1 MVLLR
6 TLEVISPTSLGVTLE
21 NEGLDEPGVT
31 KLGLITTSS
40 IETLLSLRKLTR
52 DERTLIDTLSFYSM
66 DHDPSI
72 EISGQRMGT
81 IPVSWQMSA
90 NLVKLIQLSRIYI
103 DEGVCS
109 LILKTHLYLANLK
122 PSP

>member
-6 TLEVISPTSLGVTLE
+6 TLEVIAPTSLGVTLV

-31 KLGLITTSS
+31 KVGLMITSS

-81 IPVSWQMSA
+81 IPVS
-90 NLVKLIQLSRIYI
+90 
-103 DEGVCS
+103 
-109 LILKTHLYLANLK
+109 
-122 PSP
+122 